1 MELWA
6 TICKAMNDDLST
18 SSKFWGKKSNDRKS
32 VDQLVLEQRFVNVV
46 LQDRVLSCSSEPVFI
61 L

>member
-1 MELWA
+1 MDLRA
-6 TICKAMNDDLST
+6 TICEAMNDDLST
-18 SSKFWGKKSNDRKS
+18 YRKS